1 MVRNLL
7 IRGMLTGVLAGV
19 LAWVFAWVFGEPEVR
34 NAIAF
39 EEHESSA
46 HGDHPEEEIV
56 SRGVQSTIGMLTGVG
71 VYGIAIGGL
80 FALVFAFAYGR
91 IGPFKPRATA
101 GLLALLGF
109 VVVIVVPFL
118 KYPANPPAVGDPDT
132 IGRRTTLYFGMVA
145 LSVLFTAAAVLLA
158 RHLAPRLG
166 AWNAIPIAVAAFVAA
181 VGLAMWAMP
190 TVNEIPAEFS
200 APVVWRFR
208 MASLGMHA
216 IIWTT
221 FGLLFGLLAE
231 RVLFPTTEVN
241 QPTQIPAPPTPA
253 GV

>member
-39 EEHESSA
+39 EEHEASA

-91 IGPFKPRATA
+91 IGPFGPRATA

-109 VVVIVVPFL
+109 VTVIVVPFL

-132 IGRRTTLYFGMVA
+132 IGRRTALYFGMLA
-145 LSVLFTAAAVLLA
+145 LSVLSAAASVLLA
-158 RHLAPRLG
+158 RRLTPRLG
-166 AWNAIPIAVAAFVAA
+166 VENAVPLAVAAFVVA
-181 VGLAMWAMP
+181 VGVVMWAMP

-200 APVVWRFR
+200 AVVVWRFR
-208 MASLGMHA
+208 VASLGIHTV
-216 IIWTT
+216 IWTT
-221 FGLLFGLLAE
+221 FGLVFGLLAE
-231 RVLFPTTEVN
+231 RVLFPAADPRPDSRV
-241 QPTQIPAPPTPA
+241 PAAA
-253 GV
+253 G

>member
-39 EEHESSA
+39 EEHEASA

-91 IGPFKPRATA
+91 IGPFRPRATA

-109 VVVIVVPFL
+109 VTVIVVPFL

-132 IGRRTTLYFGMVA
+132 IGRRTALYFGMPA
-145 LSVLFTAAAVLLA
+145 LSVLLAAASVLLA
-158 RHLAPRLG
+158 RRLTPRLG
-166 AWNAIPIAVAAFVAA
+166 VWNAVPLAVAAFVVA
-181 VGLAMWAMP
+181 VGVAMWAMP

-200 APVVWRFR
+200 ATVVWRFR
-208 MASLGMHA
+208 VASLGIHT

-221 FGLLFGLLAE
+221 FGLVFGLLAE
-231 RVLFPTTEVN
+231 RVLFPVADPRPESRV
-241 QPTQIPAPPTPA
+241 PAAA
-253 GV
+253 G